1 MSVMWLFTDFGF
13 FSVVKSNEEHDKVLV
28 RGRTVEDLERLVLR
42 HGSSLNSTVS
52 DILMTPKNDYCCRLI
67 VPASLWSQAV
77 FEISENIDY
86 DNFKNS
92 VKKKLGHDRAN
103 QCASIWCTMRGLQ
116 YPRLDMIDDESFQNF
131 DLNEDTVPG
140 YYEDTNEA

>member
-13 FSVVKSNEEHDKVLV
+13 FSVVKSKEEHDKVLV

-52 DILMTPKNDYCCRLI
+52 DILLTPYNDYCCRLI
-67 VPASLWSQAV
+67 VPANLWSQAL

-86 DNFKNS
+86 DNFKDA
-92 VKKKLGHDRAN
+92 VKSRLGHDRAN
-103 QCASIWCTMRGLQ
+103 QCGSIWSTMLGLQ
-116 YPRLDMIDDESFQNF
+116 YPRLDTFTDESFQNF
-131 DLNEDTVPG
+131 GLNEDTVPG
-140 YYEDTNEA
+140 YYEDINEA